1 MKRILLT
8 CSGIPA
14 LGTYGGIIS
23 YVHEL
28 ADTLAKSN
36 YDVHVFVFREQGS
49 EAKGNGKESYKY
61 RLFELPRKRSEEK
74 ELTFRII
81 KEIETLRP
89 DVIINNEIIYIQGI
103 YPVID
108 NRIVKISVAHG
119 FSRKKTM
126 SIAGMQGKI
135 STYNW
140 QWTDWIVCQNKQMAK
155 GLAEKYNVPDNRITA
170 IDQTCRKQATAK
182 TQPEET
188 FTIVYAGGASKGKG
202 SAEAYRICRKLSE
215 SDIDFKFIWCLDATR
230 GIDRKLATDKRFVFA
245 GRLGRDKFINTLND
259 ADCIIIPSHMETGP
273 MLLVEAM
280 STGTIPICNDI
291 KYSAI
296 PDIIIDGENG
306 FKIENNNIDGY
317 IKAINYLSG
326 SRNRVSELKT
336 RSLSFYN
343 DNLTP
348 ECQKMQFERIFTKNP
363 QNASVTCKISDKN
376 IIHSTTHY
384 KTYDLSKFSTVRLFS
399 KIANFLEMIID
410 EKRYRKWGH
419 IFLK

>member
-140 QWTDWIVCQNKQMAK
+140 QWTDWIVCQNKQMAQGIIK
-155 GLAEKYNVPDNRITA
+155 KYKVAENRVVAIT
-170 IDQTCRKQATAK
+170 QTCQKPTEAK
-182 TQPEET
+182 TLPEEV
-188 FTIVYAGGASKGKG
+188 FTIVYAGGGSKNKG
-202 SAEAYRICRKLSE
+202 SLEAYSICKKLSK
-215 SDIDFKFIWCLDATR
+215 SDKDFKFIWCLNPVKN
-230 GIDRKLATDKRFVFA
+230 IDKELSSDNRFVFT
-245 GRLGRDKFINTLND
+245 GKLDRKKFIETLNN

-296 PDIIIDGENG
+296 PDIIINGENG
-306 FKIENNNIDGY
+306 FKIKNNNINKY
-317 IKAINYLSG
+317 IEIIYALCHSKDEILKIKTNAIN
-326 SRNRVSELKT
+326 
-336 RSLSFYN
+336 FYTEY
-343 DNLTP
+343 LTP
-348 ECQKMQFERIFTKNP
+348 DSQRRQYEKLFVKNT
-363 QNASVTCKISDKN
+363 QNTQNTQILSDKN

-384 KTYDLSKFSTVRLFS
+384 NVSKMSLFSILRLFS
-399 KIANFLEMIID
+399 KVINFLEIIID
-410 EKRYRKWGH
+410 ENRFNKWGH